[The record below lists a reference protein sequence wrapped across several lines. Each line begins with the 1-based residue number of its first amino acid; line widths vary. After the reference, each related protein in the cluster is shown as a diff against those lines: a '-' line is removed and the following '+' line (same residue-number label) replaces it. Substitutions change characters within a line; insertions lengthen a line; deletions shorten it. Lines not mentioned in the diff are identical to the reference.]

1 MSGTSYS
8 VPTMDNGDSSYMAG
22 YAFNKGFMDETSHV
36 RKTLAHPLLELLG
49 APISHMDANTYYCAP
64 SMQYGYLSPINIPDT
79 KCTHLDEFPLHTTT
93 TVSSTTMPPWGVSD
107 LPAGETLAPL
117 VVQGVGVCAAQG
129 QRRKEQNRS
138 AQRAYRE
145 RQRGLIVALG
155 AQVEALKTDNAQ
167 SKAKSDRLESE
178 LMTLQREMLMHF
190 ERVHGAG
197 GALVPPRPGS

>member
-1 MSGTSYS
+1 MSGTSYRAP
-8 VPTMDNGDSSYMAG
+8 VMNNGDSSYLAG
-22 YAFNKGFMDETSHV
+22 YAFDTGFMDETSH
-36 RKTLAHPLLELLG
+36 LLELLN
-49 APISHMDANTYYCAP
+49 APINHMDADTYYCPP
-64 SMQYGYLSPINIPDT
+64 SMQYGYLSPINTPDIDLI
-79 KCTHLDEFPLHTTT
+79 HLDEFPLHTTG
-93 TVSSTTMPPWGVSD
+93 TVSTTTSPLSGGSD
-107 LPAGETLAPL
+107 PSADERLAP
-117 VVQGVGVCAAQG
+117 VIVQGPGVCAAQG

-167 SKAKSDRLESE
+167 LKAKNTRLESE

-197 GALVPPRPGS
+197 GALMPPKPGS